1 MADRPEL
8 MAIGDSI
15 YNGTRSLTTNAE
27 MARNAVPA
35 QVARA
40 FGWDFNA
47 PDYPFDVLFNLETI
61 FRTGD
66 FSVRRLKDAVLA
78 NVERWRDLG
87 RWSTA
92 DAFDNLAIAQTTIAD
107 QAALTYNNNVSQIPG
122 LVTAVR
128 NGQGFDF
135 LKPTVAL
142 YEALNSSFLLNPGND
157 ATSPWADKTPLE
169 IVALRRPRRLLVNIG
184 VNDGI
189 WTICLEAR
197 KDGFEPDT
205 IATDMYDLG
214 VRLHELKAAGQVD
227 TIYLNLMPKP
237 SCIANLMPRT
247 DPSRPPGAN
256 GYFPEYLGRLGQ
268 LGGLAGADMKR
279 LDESVVSLNQRI
291 HDDLAGLFAD
301 TGGLAF
307 VDTYGLVAARDDKHF
322 RDTAP
327 IWVSG
332 GRMNNI
338 PLVRLGVLGHKGG
351 LYSLDNL
358 HPTTV
363 GYAALAQ
370 QVCARIEAVEGIAPA
385 HPIDL
390 QEAFDS
396 DSLLR
401 DIPRHLAV
409 ETLLINLVVAFAS
422 IGRRGTV

>member
-27 MARNAVPA
+27 LALNAPPA

-40 FGWDFNA
+40 FGWDFQA

-66 FSVRRLKDAVLA
+66 FSIGHLKAAILA
-78 NVERWRDLG
+78 NVQRWRDLG
-87 RWSTA
+87 RWSNA

-107 QAALTYNNNVSQIPG
+107 QASFTYNNNVSQIPD
-122 LVTAVR
+122 LVTAIR
-128 NGQGFDF
+128 GASGFGF

-142 YEALNSSFLLNPGND
+142 YEALNSSFLLNPSND
-157 ATSPWADKTPLE
+157 ASGPWADKTPLE
-169 IVALRRPRRLLVNIG
+169 IVGLRRPKRLLVNIG
-184 VNDGI
+184 VNDGV

-197 KDGFEPDT
+197 KDGFDPDA
-205 IATDMYDLG
+205 IATDMHDLG
-214 VRLHELKAAGQVD
+214 VRLHDMKAAGQVD
-227 TIYLNLMPKP
+227 NIYLNLIPKP

-247 DPSRPPGAN
+247 DPSKPPAGN

-268 LGGLAGADMKR
+268 LGGLTGAEMQAV
-279 LDESVVSLNQRI
+279 DESILSLNRRI
-291 HDDLAGLFAD
+291 HDDLAELFED

-327 IWVSG
+327 IWVRG
-332 GRMNNI
+332 KRMNNL
-338 PLVRLGVLGHKGG
+338 PLTRLGILGHKGG

-370 QVCARIEAVEGIAPA
+370 QVCAQIQSVEGIGPI

-390 QEAFDS
+390 QDAFDR
-396 DSLLR
+396 DSLLT
-401 DIPRHLAV
+401 DIPRGLAV
-409 ETLLINLVVAFAS
+409 QTLLINLVVAFAS